1 MAQLMLVRESLGCG
15 GGGPVPFPCSN
26 LNACSREHVSSLSGQ
41 ATPEMSRGSRAQQQA
56 DRCAR
61 SVVSIAPSA
70 GCYIRSSV
78 EALCKRSC

>member
-26 LNACSREHVSSLSGQ
+26 LNACSREHVSSSVTL
-41 ATPEMSRGSRAQQQA
+41 PEMSRGSRAQQQA